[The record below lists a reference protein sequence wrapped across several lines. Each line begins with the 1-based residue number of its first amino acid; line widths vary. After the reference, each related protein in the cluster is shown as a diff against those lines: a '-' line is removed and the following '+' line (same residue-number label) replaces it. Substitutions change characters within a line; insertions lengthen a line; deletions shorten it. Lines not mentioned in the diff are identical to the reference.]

1 MILVAV
7 LGFRKDFV
15 ENIRRIVCGK
25 DNILI
30 TDTEAPTVDIL
41 IISRRKLNCYIRTK
55 ILIIAD
61 DSDEFGCIKADMA
74 ISCGISDRNTITLSS
89 SVEGSEMA
97 SLQREILSINEKV
110 VVPQEIELKNIFG
123 SATEK
128 LMVCAL
134 RLVLEV

>member
-15 ENIRRIVCGK
+15 EYIRRIICGK

-30 TDTEAPTVDIL
+30 TDTEAQTVDIL
-41 IISRRKLNCYIRTK
+41 IISRHKLNCYIRTK

-61 DSDEFGCIKADMA
+61 DSDECGCIKADMA

-89 SVEGSEMA
+89 SIEGSEMA
-97 SLQREILSINEKV
+97 SLQREILSIKSKYV
-110 VVPQEIELKNIFG
+110 W
-123 SATEK
+123 ATCGRPT
-128 LMVCAL
+128 M
-134 RLVLEV
+134 

>member
-15 ENIRRIVCGK
+15 EYIRRIICGK

-30 TDTEAPTVDIL
+30 TDTEAQTVDIL

-61 DSDEFGCIKADMA
+61 DLDECGCIKADMA

-89 SVEGSEMA
+89 STVICVCPVTARAISSTSTMQRIPSGSFRI
-97 SLQREILSINEKV
+97 STTLPVRKC
-110 VVPQEIELKNIFG
+110 
-123 SATEK
+123 T
-128 LMVCAL
+128 
-134 RLVLEV
+134 